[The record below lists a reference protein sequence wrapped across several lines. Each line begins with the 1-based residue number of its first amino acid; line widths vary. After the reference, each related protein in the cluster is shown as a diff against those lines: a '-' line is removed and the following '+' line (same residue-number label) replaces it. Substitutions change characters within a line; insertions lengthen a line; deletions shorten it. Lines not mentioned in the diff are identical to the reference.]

1 MVLFRIAYAP
11 AYFLL
16 FVGGAAMLVS
26 SGAAPIWLVALLLA
40 AIAISLVAERV
51 APFERHWNQNHGD
64 TPRDIAHALVNE
76 GSILI
81 LVLLLPLFASLV
93 TWPSMWP
100 AALPFWA
107 QLLLAIIL
115 LDAGISLAHF
125 ASHRIPLLWRFNCV
139 YHSLRCSSD
148 YPTDYFEQLIETF
161 RPAGP
166 VTSKDAKA
174 SAGLQQ

>member
-1 MVLFRIAYAP
+1 MALFRFAYDP
-11 AYFLL
+11 AYFMI
-16 FVGGAAMLVS
+16 FADGPAMLVS
-26 SGAAPIWLVALLLA
+26 SGAAPMWLGALMLA
-40 AIAISLVAERV
+40 PIAVSLVAKRV
-51 APFERHWNQNHGD
+51 PPFARHWNQNHSD
-64 TPRDIAHALVNE
+64 TRRGMAHALFNG

-81 LVLLLPLFASLV
+81 LYVH
-93 TWPSMWP
+93 
-100 AALPFWA
+100 
-107 QLLLAIIL
+107 
-115 LDAGISLAHF
+115 ISLTYF